1 MSSISP
7 EPESG
12 VSDATDTEALAPPP
26 PGSSAEHAASIN
38 AAEAREKMI
47 EIYPDKTKKKRA
59 KQFLL
64 NDPESPQPIA
74 ANTRTVPGIITQR
87 GCTYAGCRGVV
98 IGPMHD
104 VLHIT
109 HGPIGCSFY
118 SWQTRR
124 NLARPRPG
132 DVNYLQYSMTTD
144 MMEDEIIF
152 GGEKKLAAAIR
163 EAYKIFKP
171 KAIAVYAT
179 CPVGLIGDDIH
190 TVCRLAKAEL
200 GINVFGFS
208 CEGYKGVSQSA
219 GHHIANN
226 GVFKHMVG
234 LDDTPD
240 DAEFRMNMLGEY
252 NIGGDAW
259 EIDTLLR
266 KCGIHV
272 TATLSGDISYEQVV
286 KAHTVDLNVVQCH
299 RSINYMADMMETKFG
314 IPWFK
319 VNFIGANST
328 AKSLRKIA
336 KFFDSKK
343 LTDRVEEV
351 IAQELSVLRPI
362 MDDVKSRCAGKT
374 AALFVGGSRAHH
386 YQDLFRDIGMTVIAA
401 GYEFA
406 HRDDYEGRDVLPTIK
421 IDADS
426 RNIEE
431 LTVEADPT
439 RYRPRKTE
447 EQKAAL
453 EAGGFSFRDY
463 EGMMKEMR
471 KESLVIDDISHHEME
486 KLIEIYKPDV
496 IGSGI
501 KEKFII
507 EKLGVPCKQLHSYD
521 YSGPYAAFTGAGNF
535 YKEID
540 RMVNTKVWRLV
551 TAPWKSD
558 PTVPPKPVYR
568 PRVRGGG
575 FEDEGAAKNWKRG

>member
-1 MSSISP
+1 MSTL
-7 EPESG
+7 
-12 VSDATDTEALAPPP
+12 SDPPADDTTAALPDTT
-26 PGSSAEHAASIN
+26 AALPD
-38 AAEAREKMI
+38 AAAAREEMLA
-47 EIYPDKTKKKRA
+47 IYPDKTRKKRA
-59 KQFLL
+59 KQFLV
-64 NDPESPQPIA
+64 NDPENPPPIA
-74 ANTRTVPGIITQR
+74 ANTRTIPGIITQR

-124 NLARPRPG
+124 NLARPKEG
-132 DVNYLQYSMTTD
+132 NTNYLQYSMTTD

-163 EAYKIFKP
+163 EAYRIFKP

-190 TVCRLAKAEL
+190 TVCRLAKEEL

-234 LDDTPD
+234 LDDKPD
-240 DAEFRMNMLGEY
+240 DAEFRINMLGEY

-259 EIDTLLR
+259 EIDSLLR

-272 TATLSGDISYEQVV
+272 TATLSGDISYEQVTRC
-286 KAHTVDLNVVQCH
+286 HTVDLNVVQCH
-299 RSINYMADMMETKFG
+299 RSINYMAEMMQVKFG

-319 VNFIGANST
+319 VNFIGADSS

-336 KFFDSKK
+336 KYFDSKK

-351 IAQELSVLRPI
+351 IAEEMAVLRPVR
-362 MDDVKSRCAGKT
+362 DDVRTRCTGKT
-374 AALFVGGSRAHH
+374 AAIFVGGSRAHH
-386 YQDLFRDIGMTVIAA
+386 YQDLFRDINMTVIAA

-406 HRDDYEGRDVLPTIK
+406 HRDDYEGRAVLPTIK
-421 IDADS
+421 VDADS

-431 LTVEADPT
+431 LKVEADPQ
-439 RYRPRKTE
+439 RFRARKTA
-447 EQKAAL
+447 EQNAAL
-453 EAGGFSFRDY
+453 EANGFTYRDY
-463 EGMMKEMR
+463 EGMMKEM
-471 KESLVIDDISHHEME
+471 KKNTLVIDDISHHEIE
-486 KLIEIYKPDV
+486 KLIALYKPDV

-521 YSGPYAAFTGAGNF
+521 YSGPYAAFTGAANF

-540 RMVNTKVWRLV
+540 RMVNTQVWKLV
-551 TAPWKSD
+551 SPPWKKD
-558 PTVPPKPVYR
+558 AQIPARPVYT
-568 PRVRGGG
+568 PKSKAVV
-575 FEDEGAAKNWKRG
+575 EEPKIWKAPAKAAAAVDEG

>member
-1 MSSISP
+1 MSTISDPLSDGAASAASPPPDSSI
-7 EPESG
+7 
-12 VSDATDTEALAPPP
+12 AF
-26 PGSSAEHAASIN
+26 AAGIDP
-38 AAEAREKMI
+38 AAAREEMLK
-47 EIYPDKTKKKRA
+47 IYPDKTKKKRA

-64 NDPESPQPIA
+64 NDPENPPQIA
-74 ANTRTVPGIITQR
+74 ANTRTIPGIITQR

-124 NLARPRPG
+124 NLARPTPG
-132 DVNYLQYSMTTD
+132 QINYLQYSMTTD
-144 MMEDEIIF
+144 MMENEIIF

-163 EAYKIFKP
+163 EAYAIFKP

-190 TVCRLAKAEL
+190 TVCRLAKEEL
-200 GINVFGFS
+200 GINIFGFS

-240 DAEFRMNMLGEY
+240 DAEFRINMLGEY

-259 EIDTLLR
+259 EIDSLLR

-272 TATLSGDISYEQVV
+272 TATLSGDISYEQVTRC
-286 KAHTVDLNVVQCH
+286 HTVDLNIVQCH
-299 RSINYMADMMETKFG
+299 RSINYMADMMEKKFG

-319 VNFIGANST
+319 VNFIGAETT

-336 KFFDSKK
+336 RYFDSKK

-351 IAQELSVLRPI
+351 IAQEMAVLRPI
-362 MDDVKSRCAGKT
+362 RDDVRSRCQGKT

-386 YQDLFRDIGMTVIAA
+386 YQDLFRDMGMKTIAA

-406 HRDDYEGRDVLPTIK
+406 HRDDYEGRAVLPTIK

-431 LTVEADPT
+431 ISVEADP
-439 RYRPRKTE
+439 RRFRARKTP
-447 EQKAAL
+447 EQNAAL
-453 EAGGFSFRDY
+453 EAGGFTYKDY
-463 EGMMKEMR
+463 EGMMKEMS
-471 KESLVIDDISHHEME
+471 KNTLVIDDISHHEIE

-521 YSGPYAAFTGAGNF
+521 YGGPYAAFTGAANF

-540 RMVNTKVWRLV
+540 RMVNTKVWKLV
-551 TAPWKSD
+551 TAPWKGD
-558 PTVPPKPVYR
+558 PAVPARPVLKPK
-568 PRVRGGG
+568 
-575 FEDEGAAKNWKRG
+575 DKTAAAETDDAPKSWKK

>member
-1 MSSISP
+1 MS
-7 EPESG
+7 
-12 VSDATDTEALAPPP
+12 D
-26 PGSSAEHAASIN
+26 H
-38 AAEAREKMI
+38 AEAPADGCDPEGFPIATAPQPDPVAAREEFLK
-47 EIYPDKTKKKRA
+47 IYPDKTRKKRA
-59 KQFLL
+59 KQVLV
-64 NDPESPQPIA
+64 NTDPAKPAEIG
-74 ANTRTVPGIITQR
+74 ANTRTIPGIMTQR

-124 NLARPRPG
+124 NLARPHP
-132 DVNYLQYSMTTD
+132 DQINFLQYSMTTD
-144 MMEDEIIF
+144 MMEDEVIF

-163 EAYKIFKP
+163 EAYRIFKP

-190 TVCRLAKAEL
+190 TVCRLAREEL

-234 LDDTPD
+234 LNDTPD
-240 DAEFRMNMLGEY
+240 EGEFRINVFGEY

-259 EIDTLLR
+259 EIDSLLK

-272 TATLSGDISYEQVV
+272 TATLSGDISYEQVTRC
-286 KAHTVDLNVVQCH
+286 HTADLNVVQCH
-299 RSINYMADMMETKFG
+299 RSINYMAEMMEVKYG
-314 IPWFK
+314 IPWIK
-319 VNFIGANST
+319 VNFIGASGSV
-328 AKSLRKIA
+328 KSLRKIA
-336 KFFDSKK
+336 RYFDSKK

-351 IAQELSVLRPI
+351 IAQELAALRPVQAE
-362 MDDVKSRCAGKT
+362 VKARCQGKT

-386 YQDLFRDIGMTVIAA
+386 YQDLFKDIGMITVAA

-406 HRDDYEGRDVLPTIK
+406 HRDDYEGRQVLPSIK

-426 RNIEE
+426 RNIEQLE
-431 LTVEADPT
+431 VEADPQ
-439 RYRPRKTE
+439 RFRPRKTP
-447 EQKAAL
+447 EQDAAL
-453 EAGGFSFRDY
+453 AAGGFTYRDY
-463 EGMMKEMR
+463 EGMVREMK
-471 KESLVIDDISHHEME
+471 KGALVIDDISHHELE

-496 IGSGI
+496 IASGI

-507 EKLGVPCKQLHSYD
+507 EKMGIPCKQLHSYD
-521 YSGPYAAFTGAGNF
+521 YGGPYAAFTGAANF
-535 YKEID
+535 YREID
-540 RMVNTKVWRLV
+540 RMVNTKVWKLVTPPWKRDPQVPARLV
-551 TAPWKSD
+551 YQPKASRSEAEEATKTWKAPAQKA
-558 PTVPPKPVYR
+558 
-568 PRVRGGG
+568 
-575 FEDEGAAKNWKRG
+575 EGLNAES

>member
-1 MSSISP
+1 MSNISDP
-7 EPESG
+7 LDSG
-12 VSDATDTEALAPPP
+12 ASSPAPDP
-26 PGSSAEHAASIN
+26 AA
-38 AAEAREKMI
+38 AREEMLKA
-47 EIYPDKTKKKRA
+47 YPDKTKKKRA
-59 KQFLL
+59 KQFVL
-64 NDPESPQPIA
+64 NDPANPPQVA
-74 ANTRTVPGIITQR
+74 ANTRTIPGIITQR

-109 HGPIGCSFY
+109 HGPVGCSFY

-124 NLARPRPG
+124 NLARPQPG
-132 DVNYLQYSMTTD
+132 QINYLQYSMTTD

-163 EAYKIFKP
+163 EAYRIFKP

-190 TVCRLAKAEL
+190 TVCRLAKEEL

-234 LDDTPD
+234 LNDTPD
-240 DAEFRMNMLGEY
+240 DAEFRINVLGEY

-259 EIDTLLR
+259 EIDALLR

-272 TATLSGDISYEQVV
+272 TATLSGDISYEQVTRC
-286 KAHTVDLNVVQCH
+286 HTVDLNVVQCH
-299 RSINYMADMMETKFG
+299 RSINYMAEMMETKFG

-319 VNFIGANST
+319 VNFIGAEST

-336 KFFDSKK
+336 KYFDSKK

-351 IAQELSVLRPI
+351 IAQEMSVLRPVRDEI
-362 MDDVKSRCAGKT
+362 KSRCQGKT

-386 YQDLFRDIGMTVIAA
+386 YQDLFRDIGMETIAA

-406 HRDDYEGRDVLPTIK
+406 HRDDYEGRAVLPTIK

-431 LTVEADPT
+431 IEVEADPK
-439 RYRPRKTE
+439 RYRARKTP
-447 EQKAAL
+447 EQNAAL
-453 EAGGFSFRDY
+453 EAGGFSYRDY
-463 EGMMKEMR
+463 EGMMKEM
-471 KESLVIDDISHHEME
+471 KKDSLVIDDISHHEIE

-521 YSGPYAAFTGAGNF
+521 YSGPYAAFTGAANF

-540 RMVNTKVWRLV
+540 RMVNTRVWKLV
-551 TAPWKSD
+551 SSPWKRDAQIPARPVFVPRSKSVSD
-558 PTVPPKPVYR
+558 EDQPKSWK
-568 PRVRGGG
+568 
-575 FEDEGAAKNWKRG
+575 AAKPAAGVEG